1 VWLVYVYNGTYVA
14 KDDGCLK
21 RNKN

>member
-1 VWLVYVYNGTYVA
+1 LEYVYNGTYVA
-14 KDDGCLK
+14 RDDGCLK